1 MIKVELKMNTDLIVD
16 RGVYVPEAILGG
28 IDDAFQQFGFRKE
41 VYDDGTICFWGN
53 RKRDDFANFGA
64 LILALKKES
73 WFMDYVEK
81 WLWYNSDGQYDE
93 SSYRIEDILYHYT
106 KRRSA

>member
-53 RKRDDFANFGA
+53 RKRER
-64 LILALKKES
+64 IKKNTPVNHPGLGDG
-73 WFMDYVEK
+73 DYFVVRE
-81 WLWYNSDGQYDE
+81 
-93 SSYRIEDILYHYT
+93 
-106 KRRSA
+106 